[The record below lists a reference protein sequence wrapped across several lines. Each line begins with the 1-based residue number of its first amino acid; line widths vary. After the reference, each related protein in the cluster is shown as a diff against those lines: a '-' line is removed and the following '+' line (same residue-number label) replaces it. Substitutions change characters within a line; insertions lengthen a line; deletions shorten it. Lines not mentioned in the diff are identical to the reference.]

1 MSSVLQL
8 FAIAGVVALSTA
20 LGPPF
25 ELTVDAPVGLASVR
39 SRVETIGPESLAESL
54 GHAGLRL
61 PARVHVTI
69 IPNDDPRARVIPGWV
84 AGLASGSDRIVIFPE
99 RIGSYPYDSLE
110 SLVLHEMVHLAL
122 NVRAGERPLPRW
134 FHEGVAVSVE
144 SGWGIGSQARLLLA
158 AARDPGM
165 DDIDRLFASDRAPE
179 TSTAYLLSAALVE
192 DVRRRHGLAV
202 PGAIA
207 ERVAQGDTFDRAFF
221 LVTNETV
228 DEAAA
233 NAWRV
238 YRGLRWLPVLTGTS
252 AIWGAIL
259 TLAVVAFFVRVRRRR
274 AKRWKEEETEE
285 ESAEE
290 SAEEDDDDL
299 LGPPDDDRQES

>member
-1 MSSVLQL
+1 MGGNLL
-8 FAIAGVVALSTA
+8 IFILIALIGPAAAEQGPAFDLS
-20 LGPPF
+20 
-25 ELTVDAPVGLASVR
+25 VDAPAQLAVVR
-39 SRVETIGPESLAESL
+39 SRVEAVRPESLAASL
-54 GHAGLRL
+54 GHAGLSL
-61 PARVHVTI
+61 PERVHVTI
-69 IPNDDPRARVIPGWV
+69 IPSDDRRARAMPEWV
-84 AGLASGSDRIVIFPE
+84 AGLASGSDQIVIFPD
-99 RIGSYPYDSLE
+99 RIGAYPYDSLE
-110 SLVLHEMVHLAL
+110 SLVLHEIVHLAL
-122 NVRAGERPLPRW
+122 NVRAGGRPLPRW

-165 DDIDRLFASDRAPE
+165 DDVDRLFASDRAPE

-192 DVRRRHGLAV
+192 DIRRRHGLAV

-207 ERVAQGDTFDRAFF
+207 ARVAQGDPFDRAFF

-252 AIWGAIL
+252 AVWGAIL

-274 AKRWKEEETEE
+274 AKRWEEEETK
-285 ESAEE
+285 
-290 SAEEDDDDL
+290 EEDDDEL
-299 LGPPDDDRQES
+299 PLPADDDRQES